1 MDIDKLYRNMG
12 IFHCLAVHHVVFRI
26 SDRIRI
32 GSAENP
38 DPTRPDPNPKNII
51 SRSSDPILAIF
62 FLLDRARRPRHN
74 KKKIAKIGSVD
85 REIIAKN
92 DFSTLDQSWLRRITD
107 RSVRNTSRKSLHRY
121 CLGDLIPNIS
131 EKHLFQTL

>member
-38 DPTRPDPNPKNII
+38 DSTRPDPNPKKII
-51 SRSSDPILAIF
+51 SRSSDPISAIF

-74 KKKIAKIGSVD
+74 KKKIAEIGPVD

-92 DFSTLDQSWLRRITD
+92 DFSTPDQFWLHRITD
-107 RSVRNTSRKSLHRY
+107 RSVRNTTHR
-121 CLGDLIPNIS
+121 LEVDNGTEFNNELVRN
-131 EKHLFQTL
+131 F